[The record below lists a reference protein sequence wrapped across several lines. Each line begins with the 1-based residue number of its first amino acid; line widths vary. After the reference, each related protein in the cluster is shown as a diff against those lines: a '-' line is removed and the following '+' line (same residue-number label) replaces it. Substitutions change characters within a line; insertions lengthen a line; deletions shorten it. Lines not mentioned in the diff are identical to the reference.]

1 MKKYK
6 ESLRSKVPALP
17 FLKHRILIQSMKI
30 ILAITAMLISAGLNA
45 QSLTTQEKQAIVEQ
59 VKKEILDSLLKHS
72 LIPVDTSLVEQDKS
86 QAALRE
92 PFEGIDMSW
101 QNGCDRRTEN
111 IWKDMKYFTPSILLD
126 INYTYSF
133 HRPKDNTVV
142 GSTALA
148 RNNEVQLSA
157 LHVGG
162 DFSYKGARARVMSQF
177 GTRSQVIPRN
187 DFSSYRGQYQL
198 AEVYRYLSEAYAG
211 YHFNKWN
218 GINIDAGLFM
228 SYIGLNSFYQAENW
242 EYQASFTSDN
252 TPWFFNGIRFQVFP
266 TKHLKIEAWIINGWQ
281 SYGKFNSMPG
291 LGGNITW
298 APNNNVKVL
307 TNNYYGTD
315 AAGLPDRKRFHSD
328 NSLLVRYYHRPKS
341 KGITKAA
348 FSLTGDI
355 GYEKGGGVNGFK
367 NGDSLQGLAQYFL
380 STMFYNRI
388 WFAQNTCAITLGGGV
403 MTNPGRYLVLYPTGQ
418 ASPLPNPN
426 NLTQTEGAFPFS
438 ANPGDKFSGW
448 DCSANFDF
456 MPNQSI
462 TLRLELVHRESNVPY
477 FAGRGGVTS
486 PSGYTTATLDPDWRP
501 HLVKSESRIIAALL
515 FRL

>member
-1 MKKYK
+1 M
-6 ESLRSKVPALP
+6 R
-17 FLKHRILIQSMKI
+17 KI
-30 ILAITAMLISAGLNA
+30 VIIACVFIGLHTSA
-45 QSLTTQEKQAIVEQ
+45 QTMSPQEKQ
-59 VKKEILDSLLKHS
+59 EIINQIKQELLDSFSQQSVQKNTK
-72 LIPVDTSLVEQDKS
+72 VDNEMLQINK
-86 QAALRE
+86 QKGE
-92 PFEGIDMSW
+92 PFEGIDMTW
-101 QNGCDRRTEN
+101 QNGSDRRTEN
-111 IWKDMKYFTPSILLD
+111 IWKDMKYFTPSLLLD

-133 HRPKDNTVV
+133 NNPNDNTVV

-162 DFSYKGARARVMSQF
+162 DFNYKGARARVMTQF
-177 GTRSQVIPRN
+177 GTRSQVVPRN
-187 DFSSYRGQYQL
+187 DFSPYRGQYQL
-198 AEVYRYLSEAYAG
+198 ANVYRYLSEAYAG
-211 YHFNKWN
+211 YHLNKWY

-252 TPWFFNGIRFQVFP
+252 TPWFFNGVRIQIHP
-266 TKHLKIEAWIINGWQ
+266 TKHLKIEPWIINGWQ

-291 LGGNITW
+291 IGGNITW
-298 APNNNVKVL
+298 TPNSNLKLL

-315 AAGLPDRKRFHSD
+315 AAGIPDRKRFHSD
-328 NSLLVRYYHRPKS
+328 NSILVRYYNKPNA
-341 KGITKAA
+341 KGITKMA
-348 FSLTGDI
+348 FSLTGDF
-355 GYEKGGGVNGFK
+355 GFEKGGGVNGFRD
-367 NGDSLQGLAQYFL
+367 GDSSQGPAQYFA
-380 STMFYNRI
+380 SAMFYNRI
-388 WFAQNTCAITLGGGV
+388 WFAKNKCAWTIGGGF

-426 NLTQTEGAFPFS
+426 NPTQTEGAFPFS

-448 DCSANFDF
+448 DCSTNFDF

-462 TLRLELVHRESNVPY
+462 TFRLEFVYRNSNVPY

-486 PSGYTTATLDPDWRP
+486 QTGFSTTSLDPNWRP
-501 HLVKSESRIIAALL
+501 DLVKSESRLILAIL